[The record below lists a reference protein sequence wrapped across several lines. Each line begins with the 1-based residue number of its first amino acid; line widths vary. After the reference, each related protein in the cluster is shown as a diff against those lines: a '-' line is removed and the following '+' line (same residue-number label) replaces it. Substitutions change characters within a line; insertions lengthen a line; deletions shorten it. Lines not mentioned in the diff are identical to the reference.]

1 MKMFVYMKVTK
12 DKYELPIAVANTV
25 RELAAILGISENC
38 ISSSM
43 SHERAGKSISPYKK
57 IEIEE
62 EDEV

>member
-57 IEIEE
+57 
-62 EDEV
+62 